1 MEEEKENLPIEDTNN
16 EAEEPEIENNIPW
29 TALIVC
35 GVIVLLMIGCIITI
49 VCLSK

>member
-1 MEEEKENLPIEDTNN
+1 MKKKENKIVEKEL
-16 EAEEPEIENNIPW
+16 EAEEPKLESNIPW
-29 TALIVC
+29 SALIIC